1 MKLEKILKE
10 IAYISKNI
18 QNDREIVGVSS
29 NSKEIKKDFIFVAI
43 RGFEFDGHNYIENA
57 LENGASTIV
66 YTNDDVEFKNGINY
80 IKVEDARLALAKISN
95 FLSDFPSKS
104 FRMIGVTGTNGK
116 TTTANIIYFLLN
128 ELGYSCANIGTDGAF
143 FNGKTLPTEH
153 TTPEITDINYILSEA
168 KKENIKNVVMETSS
182 HGLCL
187 KRNYGIDY
195 EYGVFT
201 NLSPEHMDYHKTMD
215 NYFMAKMILLN
226 HAKKQVV
233 NLDDDYGKKAKE
245 IFKDALTISIN
256 EDSAYRAE
264 NIKRVD
270 MGLEFFVNG
279 VKFYLKRFGLYD
291 IYNSLCAIAI
301 ANDLGFELE
310 EISKALED
318 FKGVKSRFEFIENDL
333 GINIV
338 VDFAHTPK
346 AFENIYKDLPKNK
359 KIFSVYGITGDRT
372 YDIRKAVGK
381 ISGKYNI
388 FSVITTDDPKFDT
401 FENISN
407 QIKEGVDENN
417 GECVLI
423 KDRKEAIKYAISHAK
438 KDDFVLL
445 LGKGEENFIKLK
457 GNIKTYYNEKE
468 TIREVLEEL
477 WEFLW

>member
-1 MKLEKILKE
+1 MKIEKILKE
-10 IAYISKNI
+10 ITYISKKI
-18 QNDREIVGVSS
+18 QNDKEIVGVSS

-43 RGFEFDGHNYIENA
+43 KGFEFDGHNYIENA

-66 YTNDDVEFKNGINY
+66 YTKEDIKFEDGINY

-104 FRMIGVTGTNGK
+104 LRMIGVTGTNGK
-116 TTTANIIYFLLN
+116 TTTANIISFLLN
-128 ELGYSCANIGTDGAF
+128 ELGESCANIGTDGAF

-153 TTPEITDINYILSEA
+153 TTPEITDINYILNEV
-168 KKENIKNVVMETSS
+168 KKDGIKNVVMETSS

-215 NYFMAKMILLN
+215 NYFKAKMILLN
-226 HAKKQVV
+226 HSKRQVV

-256 EDSAYRAE
+256 EDSAYKAE

-301 ANDLGFELE
+301 ANDLGFKLE
-310 EISKALED
+310 EISKALEG

-381 ISGKYNI
+381 ISAKYNI

-477 WEFLW
+477 WEFL

>member
-1 MKLEKILKE
+1 MKIEKILKE
-10 IAYISKNI
+10 ITYISKNI

-43 RGFEFDGHNYIENA
+43 KGFEFDGHNYIENA

-66 YTNDDVEFKNGINY
+66 YTKEDIIFEDGINY
-80 IKVEDARLALAKISN
+80 IKVEDARLALAEISN

-116 TTTANIIYFLLN
+116 TTTANIVSFLLN
-128 ELGYSCANIGTDGAF
+128 ELGESCANIGTDGAF

-153 TTPEITDINYILSEA
+153 TTPEITDINYILNEA
-168 KKENIKNVVMETSS
+168 KKDGIKNVVMETSS

-215 NYFMAKMILLN
+215 NYFEAKMILLN

-245 IFKDALTISIN
+245 IFKDALTISKN

-264 NIKRVD
+264 NVKRVD

-279 VKFYLKRFGLYD
+279 VKFHLKRFGLYD
-291 IYNSLCAIAI
+291 IYNALCGIAI

-310 EISKALED
+310 EISKALEG

-381 ISGKYNI
+381 ISAKYNI

-407 QIKEGVDENN
+407 NIKEGVEENK
-417 GECVLI
+417 GEYVVI
-423 KDRKEAIKYAISHAK
+423 KNRKEAIKYAISRAK
-438 KDDFVLL
+438 KNEFVLL

-457 GNIKTYYNEKE
+457 GNNKTYYNEKE

-477 WEFLW
+477 

>member
-10 IAYISKNI
+10 ISYISKKI
-18 QNDREIVGVSS
+18 ENDREIVGVSS

-66 YTNDDVEFKNGINY
+66 YTNDNVEFKNGINY

-116 TTTANIIYFLLN
+116 TTTANIISFLLN
-128 ELGYSCANIGTDGAF
+128 KLGESCANIGTDGAF

-153 TTPEITDINYILSEA
+153 TTPEITDINYILSEV
-168 KKENIKNVVMETSS
+168 KKDGIKNVVMETSS

-226 HAKKQVV
+226 HSKKQVV

-264 NIKRVD
+264 NIKRID
-270 MGLEFFVNG
+270 LGLEFFVNG
-279 VKFYLKRFGLYD
+279 VKFNLKRFGFYD

-310 EISKALED
+310 EISKALEG
-318 FKGVKSRFEFIENDL
+318 FKGVKSRFEFIENNR
-333 GINIV
+333 GISIV

-346 AFENIYKDLPKNK
+346 AFENIYKDLPKDK
-359 KIFSVYGITGDRT
+359 KIYSVYGITGDRT

-381 ISGKYNI
+381 ISAKYNI

-401 FENISN
+401 FENISSN
-407 QIKEGVDENN
+407 IREGVEENK
-417 GECVLI
+417 GEYVLI
-423 KDRKEAIKYAISHAK
+423 KNRKEAIKYAISHAK
-438 KDDFVLL
+438 EGDFVLM
-445 LGKGEENFIKLK
+445 LGKGEEKFIKLN
-457 GNIKTYYNEKE
+457 GNNKTYYSEKE

-477 WEFLW
+477 

>member
-10 IAYISKNI
+10 ISYISKNI

-104 FRMIGVTGTNGK
+104 MTMIGVTGTNGK
-116 TTTANIIYFLLN
+116 TTTANMIAFVLN
-128 ELGYSCANIGTDGAF
+128 KLGSSCANIGTDGA
-143 FNGKTLPTEH
+143 NLINKTMPTEH
-153 TTPEITDINYILSEA
+153 TTPEITDLNDILIEA

-195 EYGVFT
+195 KYGVFT
-201 NLSPEHMDYHKTMD
+201 NLSMEHMDYHKTMD
-215 NYFMAKMILLN
+215 NYFSAKMILLKN
-226 HAKKQVV
+226 SQKQVV
-233 NLDDDYGKKAKE
+233 NLDDDYGKKSKE

-279 VKFYLKRFGLYD
+279 VKFHLKRFGMYD
-291 IYNSLCAIAI
+291 IYNSLCGIAI
-301 ANDLGFELE
+301 ANDLGFKLE
-310 EISKALED
+310 EISKALEG
-318 FKGVKSRFEFIENDL
+318 FKGVKSRFEFIENNR

-346 AFENIYKDLPKNK
+346 AFENIYRDLPKDK
-359 KIFSVYGITGDRT
+359 KIYSVYGITGDRT
-372 YDIRKAVGK
+372 YDIRKEVGK
-381 ISGKYNI
+381 ISAKYGV

-407 QIKEGVDENN
+407 NIKEGVEENK
-417 GECVLI
+417 GEYVLI

-438 KDDFVLL
+438 EGDFVLM
-445 LGKGEENFIKLK
+445 LGKGEEKFIKLK
-457 GNIKTYYNEKE
+457 GNNKTYYSEKE

-477 WEFLW
+477 

>member
-1 MKLEKILKE
+1 MKIEKILKE
-10 IAYISKNI
+10 ITYISKNI

-43 RGFEFDGHNYIENA
+43 KGFEFDGHNYIENA

-66 YTNDDVEFKNGINY
+66 YTKEDIIFEDGINY
-80 IKVEDARLALAKISN
+80 IKVEDARLALAEISN

-116 TTTANIIYFLLN
+116 TTTANIVSFLLN
-128 ELGYSCANIGTDGAF
+128 ELGESCANIGTDGAF

-153 TTPEITDINYILSEA
+153 TTPEITDINYILNEA
-168 KKENIKNVVMETSS
+168 KKDGIKNVVMETSS

-215 NYFMAKMILLN
+215 NYFEAKMILLN

-245 IFKDALTISIN
+245 IFKDALTISKN

-264 NIKRVD
+264 NVKRVD

-279 VKFYLKRFGLYD
+279 VKFHLKRFGLYD
-291 IYNSLCAIAI
+291 IYNALCGIAI

-310 EISKALED
+310 EISKALEG

-381 ISGKYNI
+381 ISAKYNI

-407 QIKEGVDENN
+407 NIKEGVEENK
-417 GECVLI
+417 GEYVVI
-423 KDRKEAIKYAISHAK
+423 KNRKEAIKYAISRAK
-438 KDDFVLL
+438 KNEFVLL

-457 GNIKTYYNEKE
+457 GNNKTYYNEKE

-477 WEFLW
+477 WKFL

>member
-10 IAYISKNI
+10 ISYISKNI
-18 QNDREIVGVSS
+18 QNDKEIVGVSS

-104 FRMIGVTGTNGK
+104 LRMIGVTGTNGK
-116 TTTANIIYFLLN
+116 TTTANIISFLLN
-128 ELGYSCANIGTDGAF
+128 KLGEPCANIGTDGAF

-153 TTPEITDINYILSEA
+153 TTPEITDINYILNEV
-168 KKENIKNVVMETSS
+168 KKDGIKNVVMETSS

-187 KRNYGIDY
+187 KRNYGIAY

-215 NYFMAKMILLN
+215 NYFEAKMILLN
-226 HAKKQVV
+226 HSKKQVV

-256 EDSAYRAE
+256 EDSAYKAE

-270 MGLEFFVNG
+270 MGLEFFVKG

-301 ANDLGFELE
+301 ANDLGFKLE
-310 EISKALED
+310 EISKALEG
-318 FKGVKSRFEFIENDL
+318 FKGVKSRFEFIENNR

-346 AFENIYKDLPKNK
+346 AFENIYKDLPKDK
-359 KIFSVYGITGDRT
+359 KIYSVYGITGDRT

-381 ISGKYNI
+381 ISAKYNI

-401 FENISN
+401 FENISSD
-407 QIKEGVDENN
+407 IREGVEENK
-417 GECVLI
+417 GEYVLI
-423 KDRKEAIKYAISHAK
+423 KNRKEAIKYAISHAK
-438 KDDFVLL
+438 EGDFVLM
-445 LGKGEENFIKLK
+445 LGKGEEKFIKLN
-457 GNIKTYYNEKE
+457 GNNKTYYSEKE

-477 WEFLW
+477 WKFL

>member
-10 IAYISKNI
+10 ISYISKKI
-18 QNDREIVGVSS
+18 ENDREIVGVSS

-66 YTNDDVEFKNGINY
+66 YTNDNVEFKNGINY

-116 TTTANIIYFLLN
+116 TTTANIISFLLN
-128 ELGYSCANIGTDGAF
+128 KLGESCANIGTDGAF

-153 TTPEITDINYILSEA
+153 TTPEITDINYILNEV
-168 KKENIKNVVMETSS
+168 KKDGIKNVVMETSS

-226 HAKKQVV
+226 HSKKQVV

-270 MGLEFFVNG
+270 MGLEFFVKG
-279 VKFYLKRFGLYD
+279 VKFHLKRFGMYD

-301 ANDLGFELE
+301 ANDLGFKLE
-310 EISKALED
+310 EISKALEE

-346 AFENIYKDLPKNK
+346 AFENIYKDLPKDK
-359 KIFSVYGITGDRT
+359 KIYSVYGITGDRT

-381 ISGKYNI
+381 ISAKYGV

-407 QIKEGVDENN
+407 QIKEGVEENN
-417 GECVLI
+417 GKYAIIEN
-423 KDRKEAIKYAISHAK
+423 RKEAIKYAISYAK
-438 KDDFVLL
+438 KGDFILL

-477 WEFLW
+477 WEFL

>member
-10 IAYISKNI
+10 ISYISKKI
-18 QNDREIVGVSS
+18 ENDREIVGVSS

-66 YTNDDVEFKNGINY
+66 YTNDNVEFKNGINY

-116 TTTANIIYFLLN
+116 TTTANIISFLLN
-128 ELGYSCANIGTDGAF
+128 KLGESCANIGTDGAF

-153 TTPEITDINYILSEA
+153 TTPEITDINYILNEV
-168 KKENIKNVVMETSS
+168 KKDGIKNVVMETSS

-226 HAKKQVV
+226 HSKKQVV

-245 IFKDALTISIN
+245 IFKDVLTISIN
-256 EDSAYRAE
+256 EDSNYKAE

-279 VKFYLKRFGLYD
+279 VKFHLKRFGLYD

-301 ANDLGFELE
+301 ANDLGFKLE
-310 EISKALED
+310 EISKALEE

-346 AFENIYKDLPKNK
+346 AFENIYRDLPKDKN
-359 KIFSVYGITGDRT
+359 IFAVYGITGDRT

-381 ISGKYNI
+381 ISAKYGV

-407 QIKEGVDENN
+407 QIKEGVEENN
-417 GECVLI
+417 GKYAIIEN
-423 KDRKEAIKYAISHAK
+423 RKEAIKYVISHAK
-438 KDDFVLL
+438 EGDFVLM
-445 LGKGEENFIKLK
+445 LGKGEEKFIKLK
-457 GNIKTYYNEKE
+457 ANIKTYYSEKE

-477 WEFLW
+477 

>member
-95 FLSDFPSKS
+95 FLSNFPSKS

-116 TTTANIIYFLLN
+116 TTTANIVSFLLN
-128 ELGYSCANIGTDGAF
+128 ELGESCANIGTDGAF

-153 TTPEITDINYILSEA
+153 TTPEITDINYILNEA
-168 KKENIKNVVMETSS
+168 KKDGIKNVVMETSS

-215 NYFMAKMILLN
+215 NYFEAKMILLN

-477 WEFLW
+477 

>member
-1 MKLEKILKE
+1 MKIEKILKE
-10 IAYISKNI
+10 ITYISKNI

-29 NSKEIKKDFIFVAI
+29 DSRQIKKDYIFVAI
-43 RGFEFDGHNYIENA
+43 KGYEFDGHKYINSA
-57 LENGASTIV
+57 IENGANTIV
-66 YTNDDVEFKNGINY
+66 YTKDDIEFVDKINY
-80 IKVEDARLALAKISN
+80 IKVEDERLALAQISN
-95 FLSDFPSKS
+95 LISNYPSKS
-104 FRMIGVTGTNGK
+104 MTMIGVTGTNGK
-116 TTTANIIYFLLN
+116 TTTANMIAFVLN
-128 ELGYSCANIGTDGAF
+128 KLGSSCANIGTDGA
-143 FNGKTLPTEH
+143 NLINKTMPTEH
-153 TTPEITDINYILSEA
+153 TTPEITDLNDILIEA

-195 EYGVFT
+195 KYGVFT
-201 NLSPEHMDYHKTMD
+201 NLSMEHMDYHKTMD
-215 NYFMAKMILLN
+215 NYFSAKMILLKN
-226 HAKKQVV
+226 SQKQVV

-279 VKFYLKRFGLYD
+279 VKFHLKRFGMYD

-310 EISKALED
+310 EISKALEE
-318 FKGVKSRFEFIENDL
+318 FKGVKSRFEFIENNL

-346 AFENIYKDLPKNK
+346 AFENIYRELPKDK
-359 KIFSVYGITGDRT
+359 KIYSVYGITGDRT
-372 YDIRKAVGK
+372 YDIRKEVGK
-381 ISGKYNI
+381 ISAKYGV

-407 QIKEGVDENN
+407 NIREGVEENN
-417 GECVLI
+417 GKYTIIEN
-423 KDRKEAIKYAISHAK
+423 RKKAIKYAITHAK
-438 KDDFVLL
+438 KGDFVLM
-445 LGKGEENFIKLK
+445 LGKGEEKFIKLK
-457 GNIKTYYNEKE
+457 GNNKTYYSEKE

-477 WEFLW
+477 WKFL

>member
-1 MKLEKILKE
+1 MKLEKVLKE
-10 IAYISKNI
+10 ISYISKNI

-66 YTNDDVEFKNGINY
+66 YTNDNVEFKNGINY

-116 TTTANIIYFLLN
+116 TTTANIISFLLN
-128 ELGYSCANIGTDGAF
+128 KLGEPCANIGTDGAF

-153 TTPEITDINYILSEA
+153 TTPEITDINYILNEV
-168 KKENIKNVVMETSS
+168 KKDGIKNVVMETSS

-187 KRNYGIDY
+187 KRNYGIAY

-215 NYFMAKMILLN
+215 NYFKAKMILLN

-256 EDSAYRAE
+256 EDSAYKAE

-279 VKFYLKRFGLYD
+279 VKFHLKRFGFYD

-301 ANDLGFELE
+301 ANDLGFKLE
-310 EISKALED
+310 EISKALEG
-318 FKGVKSRFEFIENDL
+318 FKGVKSRFEFIENNR

-338 VDFAHTPK
+338 VDFAHTQK
-346 AFENIYKDLPKNK
+346 AFENIYKDLPKDK
-359 KIFSVYGITGDRT
+359 KIYSVYGITGDRT

-381 ISGKYNI
+381 ISAKYNI

-401 FENISN
+401 FENISSN
-407 QIKEGVDENN
+407 IKEGVEENK
-417 GECVLI
+417 GEYVLI

-438 KDDFVLL
+438 EGDFVLM
-445 LGKGEENFIKLK
+445 LGKGEEKFIKLN
-457 GNIKTYYNEKE
+457 GNNKTYYSEKE

-477 WEFLW
+477 

>member
-1 MKLEKILKE
+1 MKIEKILKE
-10 IAYISKNI
+10 ITYISKNI

-43 RGFEFDGHNYIENA
+43 KGFEFDGHNYIENA

-153 TTPEITDINYILSEA
+153 TTPEITDINYILNEV
-168 KKENIKNVVMETSS
+168 KKDGIKNVVMETSS

-215 NYFMAKMILLN
+215 NYFEAKMILLN
-226 HAKKQVV
+226 HSKKQVV

-245 IFKDALTISIN
+245 IFKNALTISMN
-256 EDSAYRAE
+256 EDSNYKAE

-310 EISKALED
+310 EISKALEG

-381 ISGKYNI
+381 ISAKYNI

-477 WEFLW
+477 

>member
-1 MKLEKILKE
+1 MKIEKILKE
-10 IAYISKNI
+10 ITYISKNI
-18 QNDREIVGVSS
+18 QNDKEIVGVSS

-43 RGFEFDGHNYIENA
+43 KGFEFDGHNYIENA

-66 YTNDDVEFKNGINY
+66 YTKEDIKFEDGINY
-80 IKVEDARLALAKISN
+80 IKVEDARLALAEISN

-279 VKFYLKRFGLYD
+279 VKFHLKRFGLYD

-310 EISKALED
+310 EISKALEG
-318 FKGVKSRFEFIENDL
+318 FKGVKSRFEFIENNR

-346 AFENIYKDLPKNK
+346 AFENIYKDLPKDK
-359 KIFSVYGITGDRT
+359 KIYSVYGITGDRT

-381 ISGKYNI
+381 ISAKYNI

-401 FENISN
+401 FENISSN
-407 QIKEGVDENN
+407 IREGVEENK
-417 GECVLI
+417 GEYVLI
-423 KDRKEAIKYAISHAK
+423 KNRKEAIKYAISHAK
-438 KDDFVLL
+438 EGDFVLM
-445 LGKGEENFIKLK
+445 LGKGEEKFIKLN
-457 GNIKTYYNEKE
+457 GNNKTYYSEKE

-477 WEFLW
+477 

>member
-10 IAYISKNI
+10 ISYISKKI
-18 QNDREIVGVSS
+18 ENDKEIVGVSS

-66 YTNDDVEFKNGINY
+66 YTNDSIEFKNGINY

-116 TTTANIIYFLLN
+116 TTTANIISFLLN
-128 ELGYSCANIGTDGAF
+128 KLGESCANIGTDGAF

-153 TTPEITDINYILSEA
+153 TTPEITDINYILSEV
-168 KKENIKNVVMETSS
+168 KKDGIKNVVMETSS

-226 HAKKQVV
+226 HSKKQVV
-233 NLDDDYGKKAKE
+233 NLDDDYGKKTKE

-256 EDSAYRAE
+256 EDSNYRAK

-270 MGLEFFVNG
+270 LGLEFFVKG
-279 VKFYLKRFGLYD
+279 VKFHLKRFGLYD
-291 IYNSLCAIAI
+291 IYNSLCGIAI
-301 ANDLGFELE
+301 ANDLGFKLE
-310 EISKALED
+310 EISKALEG

-346 AFENIYKDLPKNK
+346 AFENIYKDLPKDK
-359 KIFSVYGITGDRT
+359 KIYSVYGITGDRT

-381 ISGKYNI
+381 ISAKYGV

-407 QIKEGVDENN
+407 QIKEGVEENN
-417 GECVLI
+417 GEYVVI
-423 KDRKEAIKYAISHAK
+423 EDRKEAIKYAISHAK
-438 KDDFVLL
+438 EGDFVLM
-445 LGKGEENFIKLK
+445 LGKGEEKFMKLK
-457 GNIKTYYNEKE
+457 GNNKTYYNEKE

-477 WEFLW
+477 

>member
-10 IAYISKNI
+10 ISYISKNI
-18 QNDREIVGVSS
+18 QNYKEIVGVSS

-43 RGFEFDGHNYIENA
+43 RGFEFDGHSYIENA

-104 FRMIGVTGTNGK
+104 LRMIGVTGTNGK
-116 TTTANIIYFLLN
+116 TTTANIISFLLN
-128 ELGYSCANIGTDGAF
+128 KLGESCANIGTDGAF

-153 TTPEITDINYILSEA
+153 TTPEITDINYILNEV
-168 KKENIKNVVMETSS
+168 KKDGIKNVVMETSS

-187 KRNYGIDY
+187 KRNYGIAY

-215 NYFMAKMILLN
+215 NYFKAKMILLN
-226 HAKKQVV
+226 HSKKQVV

-245 IFKDALTISIN
+245 IFKDALTISMN
-256 EDSAYRAE
+256 EDSNYKAE

-279 VKFYLKRFGLYD
+279 VKFHLKRFGLYD

-310 EISKALED
+310 EISKALEG
-318 FKGVKSRFEFIENDL
+318 FKGVKSRFEFIENNR

-346 AFENIYKDLPKNK
+346 AFENIYKDLPKDK
-359 KIFSVYGITGDRT
+359 KIYSVYGITGDRT

-381 ISGKYNI
+381 ISAKYNI

-407 QIKEGVDENN
+407 NIKEGVEENK
-417 GECVLI
+417 GEYVVI
-423 KDRKEAIKYAISHAK
+423 KNRKEAIKYAISHAK
-438 KDDFVLL
+438 EGDFVLM
-445 LGKGEENFIKLK
+445 LGKGEEKFIKLN
-457 GNIKTYYNEKE
+457 GNNKTYYSEKE

-477 WEFLW
+477 WKFL

>member
-1 MKLEKILKE
+1 MKLEKLLKE
-10 IAYISKNI
+10 ISYISKKI
-18 QNDREIVGVSS
+18 ENDREIVGVSS
-29 NSKEIKKDFIFVAI
+29 NSKEIKKDFMFVAI

-104 FRMIGVTGTNGK
+104 LRMIGVTGTNGK
-116 TTTANIIYFLLN
+116 TTTANIISFLLN
-128 ELGYSCANIGTDGAF
+128 ELGESCANIGTDGAF

-153 TTPEITDINYILSEA
+153 TTPEITDINYILNEV
-168 KKENIKNVVMETSS
+168 KKDGIKNVVMETSS

-187 KRNYGIDY
+187 KRNYGIAY

-301 ANDLGFELE
+301 ANDLGFKLE
-310 EISKALED
+310 EISKALEG
-318 FKGVKSRFEFIENDL
+318 FKGVKSRFEFIENNR

-346 AFENIYKDLPKNK
+346 AFENIYKDLPKDK
-359 KIFSVYGITGDRT
+359 KIFAVYGITGDRT
-372 YDIRKAVGK
+372 YDIRKEVGK
-381 ISGKYNI
+381 ISAKYSV

-401 FENISN
+401 FENISSN
-407 QIKEGVDENN
+407 IREGVEENK
-417 GECVLI
+417 GEYVLI
-423 KDRKEAIKYAISHAK
+423 KDRKESIKYAISHAK
-438 KDDFVLL
+438 EGDFVLM

-457 GNIKTYYNEKE
+457 GNIKTYYSEKE

-477 WEFLW
+477 WKFL

>member
-95 FLSDFPSKS
+95 FLSNFPSKS

-116 TTTANIIYFLLN
+116 TTTANIVSFLLN
-128 ELGYSCANIGTDGAF
+128 ELGESCANIGTDGAF

-153 TTPEITDINYILSEA
+153 TTPEITDINYILNEA
-168 KKENIKNVVMETSS
+168 KKDGIKNVVMETSS

-215 NYFMAKMILLN
+215 NYFEAKMILLN

-477 WEFLW
+477 WEFL

>member
-10 IAYISKNI
+10 ISYISKNI
-18 QNDREIVGVSS
+18 QNDKEIVGVSS

-57 LENGASTIV
+57 LKNGASTIV

-104 FRMIGVTGTNGK
+104 LRMIGVTGTNGK
-116 TTTANIIYFLLN
+116 TTTANIISFLLN
-128 ELGYSCANIGTDGAF
+128 KLGEPCANIGTDGAF

-153 TTPEITDINYILSEA
+153 TTPEITDINYILNEV
-168 KKENIKNVVMETSS
+168 KKDGIKNVVMETSS

-187 KRNYGIDY
+187 KRNYGIAY

-215 NYFMAKMILLN
+215 NYFKAKMILLN

-256 EDSAYRAE
+256 EDSNYKAE
-264 NIKRVD
+264 NIKRID
-270 MGLEFFVNG
+270 LGLEFFVNG
-279 VKFYLKRFGLYD
+279 VKFNLKRFGMYD

-310 EISKALED
+310 EISKALEG
-318 FKGVKSRFEFIENDL
+318 FKGVKSRFEFIENNR

-346 AFENIYKDLPKNK
+346 AFENIYKDLPKDK
-359 KIFSVYGITGDRT
+359 KIYSVYGITGDRT

-381 ISGKYNI
+381 ISAKYNI

-401 FENISN
+401 FENISSN
-407 QIKEGVDENN
+407 IREGVEENK
-417 GECVLI
+417 GEYVLI

-438 KDDFVLL
+438 EGDFVLM
-445 LGKGEENFIKLK
+445 LGKGEEKFIKLI
-457 GNIKTYYNEKE
+457 GNNKTYYSEKE

-477 WEFLW
+477 

>member
-1 MKLEKILKE
+1 MKIEKILKE
-10 IAYISKNI
+10 ITYISKNI
-18 QNDREIVGVSS
+18 QNDKEIVGVSS

-43 RGFEFDGHNYIENA
+43 KGFEFDGHNYIENA

-66 YTNDDVEFKNGINY
+66 YTKEDIKVEDGINY
-80 IKVEDARLALAKISN
+80 IKVEDARLALAEISN

-153 TTPEITDINYILSEA
+153 TTPEIKDINYILSEA

-256 EDSAYRAE
+256 EDSNYKAE
-264 NIKRVD
+264 NIKRID
-270 MGLEFFVNG
+270 LGLEFFVNG
-279 VKFYLKRFGLYD
+279 VKFNLKRFGMYD

-310 EISKALED
+310 EISKALEG
-318 FKGVKSRFEFIENDL
+318 FKGVKSRFEFIENNR

-346 AFENIYKDLPKNK
+346 AFENIYKDLPKDK
-359 KIFSVYGITGDRT
+359 KIYSVYGITGDRT

-381 ISGKYNI
+381 ISAKYNI

-407 QIKEGVDENN
+407 QIKEGVEENN
-417 GECVLI
+417 GECI
-423 KDRKEAIKYAISHAK
+423 IIRN
-438 KDDFVLL
+438 LL
-445 LGKGEENFIKLK
+445 
-457 GNIKTYYNEKE
+457 
-468 TIREVLEEL
+468 RPCQA
-477 WEFLW
+477 

>member
-10 IAYISKNI
+10 ISYISKNI
-18 QNDREIVGVSS
+18 QNDKEIVGVSS

-57 LENGASTIV
+57 LKNGASTIV

-104 FRMIGVTGTNGK
+104 LRMIGVTGTNGK
-116 TTTANIIYFLLN
+116 TTTANIISFLLN
-128 ELGYSCANIGTDGAF
+128 KLGEPCANIGTDGAF

-153 TTPEITDINYILSEA
+153 TTPEITDINYILNEV
-168 KKENIKNVVMETSS
+168 KKDGIKNVVMETSS

-187 KRNYGIDY
+187 KRNYGIAY

-215 NYFMAKMILLN
+215 NYFKAKMILLN

-256 EDSAYRAE
+256 EDSNYKAE
-264 NIKRVD
+264 NIKRID
-270 MGLEFFVNG
+270 LGLEFFVNG
-279 VKFYLKRFGLYD
+279 VKFNLKRFGMYD

-310 EISKALED
+310 EISKALEG
-318 FKGVKSRFEFIENDL
+318 FKGVKSRFEFIENNR

-346 AFENIYKDLPKNK
+346 AFENIYKDLPKDK
-359 KIFSVYGITGDRT
+359 KIYSVYGITGDRT

-381 ISGKYNI
+381 ISAKYNI

-401 FENISN
+401 FENISSN
-407 QIKEGVDENN
+407 IREGVEENK
-417 GECVLI
+417 GEYVLI

-438 KDDFVLL
+438 EGDFVLM
-445 LGKGEENFIKLK
+445 LGKGEEKFIKLI
-457 GNIKTYYNEKE
+457 GNNKTYYSEKE

-477 WEFLW
+477 WKFL

>member
-10 IAYISKNI
+10 ISYISKNI

-104 FRMIGVTGTNGK
+104 LRMIGVTGTNGK
-116 TTTANIIYFLLN
+116 TTTANIISFLLN
-128 ELGYSCANIGTDGAF
+128 ELGEPCANIGTDGAF

-153 TTPEITDINYILSEA
+153 TTPEITDINYILNEV
-168 KKENIKNVVMETSS
+168 KKDGIKNVVMETSS

-187 KRNYGIDY
+187 KRNYGIAY

-215 NYFMAKMILLN
+215 NYFEAKMILLN
-226 HAKKQVV
+226 HSKKQVV

-256 EDSAYRAE
+256 EDSAYKAE

-270 MGLEFFVNG
+270 MGLEFFVKG
-279 VKFYLKRFGLYD
+279 VKF
-291 IYNSLCAIAI
+291 
-301 ANDLGFELE
+301 
-310 EISKALED
+310 
-318 FKGVKSRFEFIENDL
+318 
-333 GINIV
+333 
-338 VDFAHTPK
+338 
-346 AFENIYKDLPKNK
+346 
-359 KIFSVYGITGDRT
+359 
-372 YDIRKAVGK
+372 
-381 ISGKYNI
+381 
-388 FSVITTDDPKFDT
+388 
-401 FENISN
+401 
-407 QIKEGVDENN
+407 
-417 GECVLI
+417 
-423 KDRKEAIKYAISHAK
+423 
-438 KDDFVLL
+438 
-445 LGKGEENFIKLK
+445 
-457 GNIKTYYNEKE
+457 
-468 TIREVLEEL
+468 
-477 WEFLW
+477 

>member
-10 IAYISKNI
+10 ISYISKNI
-18 QNDREIVGVSS
+18 QNDKEIVGVSS

-116 TTTANIIYFLLN
+116 TTTANIISFLLN
-128 ELGYSCANIGTDGAF
+128 ELGESCANIGTDGAF

-153 TTPEITDINYILSEA
+153 TTPEITDINYILSEV
-168 KKENIKNVVMETSS
+168 KKDGIKNVVMETSS

-226 HAKKQVV
+226 YSKKQVV
-233 NLDDDYGKKAKE
+233 NLDDDYGKKAKN

-256 EDSAYRAE
+256 EDSAYKAE

-301 ANDLGFELE
+301 ANDLGFKLE
-310 EISKALED
+310 EISKALEG

-381 ISGKYNI
+381 ISAKYNI

-438 KDDFVLL
+438 KDDLVLL

-468 TIREVLEEL
+468 AIREVLEEL
-477 WEFLW
+477 